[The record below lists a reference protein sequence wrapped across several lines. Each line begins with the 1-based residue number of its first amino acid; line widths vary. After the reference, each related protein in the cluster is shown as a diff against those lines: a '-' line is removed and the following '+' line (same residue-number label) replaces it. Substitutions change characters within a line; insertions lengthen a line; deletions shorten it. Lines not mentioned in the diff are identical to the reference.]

1 MSSQAFFLAGAAK
14 EVGSWLQGMVR
25 FLGVG
30 ASTAGRHN
38 AELAVGV
45 GAQLSDEARLGECE
59 VIGRVEPDVCASFH
73 SHLRGNTR
81 ALGKCLIHC
90 SGRSRDEEGG
100 SRRRQKKERKAE
112 HEEEEEEDENH
123 DDDDEEEVDDD
134 QHDVK

>member
-1 MSSQAFFLAGAAK
+1 MSIQAFFLAGAAK
-14 EVGSWLQGMVR
+14 EVGSWLKGMVR

-30 ASTAGRHN
+30 ASTAGRHD

-45 GAQLSDEARLGECE
+45 GAQLSDEARLGACG

-73 SHLRGNTR
+73 SHLRRNTR
-81 ALGKCLIHC
+81 ALGKCLVHC

-112 HEEEEEEDENH
+112 HEEEEDENH

>member
-1 MSSQAFFLAGAAK
+1 MSIQAFFLAGAAK
-14 EVGSWLQGMVR
+14 EVGSWLKGMVR

-30 ASTAGRHN
+30 ASTAGRHD

-45 GAQLSDEARLGECE
+45 GAQLSDEARLGACG

-73 SHLRGNTR
+73 SHLRRDART
-81 ALGKCLIHC
+81 LGKCLVHC
-90 SGRSRDEEGG
+90 RDEEGG

-112 HEEEEEEDENH
+112 HEEEEDENH